1 MEGSETHPIY
11 EFDGFRLDPA
21 RRQFISANG
30 QPITLTSRVFDT
42 LLYFVKHHGEL
53 MNKDTLLQAIWP
65 DTVVEEGNLTQTVS
79 VLRRALGEHRNEH
92 RFIITDPGRGYRFVA
107 DVNITTPEQT
117 SEADPRSDARPW
129 AGLITRAFVVVSFL
143 VGGYVYFFSGGT
155 PSPPV
160 AAQKQAV
167 TVIPPRSQSG
177 QAVTVAPPQPPVKQA
192 ITVSPPPP
200 NSIAVLPFV
209 NMSPDKGQDYFS
221 DGITEELINH
231 LARIHGLLVTGRTSS
246 FFFKGKNEDL
256 RKIGKQL
263 NVAHILEGSVRK
275 IGNRV
280 RINAQLINTDDGY
293 HLWSQSYDR
302 KLEDIFAIQD
312 ETATAVADAL
322 SVALGKDTQG
332 FDTGGTRN
340 FAAYDAYLAGR
351 SLNNQLG
358 REGILKATAQLE
370 KAVKLDPD
378 FANAWSLLAD
388 VYFNAAT
395 LFVPERGEEFFKKS
409 VAAAARAQ
417 AVAPGSVAALQGAAL
432 QALVGHDM
440 LTAEKSL
447 KQAFALAPSNY
458 LTNMYYGVFFLD
470 VGRPREA
477 IESSRLAVRTEPL
490 ELFPAM
496 LLAVAYEI
504 NGDFKA
510 ALKEYE
516 RGEGLVGNQ
525 GFLRANRM
533 WLAMAMDDR
542 AMMRETV
549 EKQANIVPP
558 ANARFGKLMLSNL
571 DTPETALKEL
581 HRIYQDRANQAPN
594 LCQGVALWASYFGDQ
609 ELAVTCNKE
618 ISTRKDVFTNF
629 LIWRAIHKPMRRLP
643 GFKDLVRTFGY
654 VDYWRATGNWGD
666 FCHPVGEDDFEC
678 E

>member
-1 MEGSETHPIY
+1 M
-11 EFDGFRLDPA
+11 
-21 RRQFISANG
+21 
-30 QPITLTSRVFDT
+30 
-42 LLYFVKHHGEL
+42 
-53 MNKDTLLQAIWP
+53 QALWP
-65 DTVVEEGNLTQTVS
+65 GTVVEESNLTQTVS
-79 VLRRALGEHRNEH
+79 TLRRALGEHRGEN
-92 RFIITDPGRGYRFVA
+92 RFIVTDPGRGYRFVA
-107 DVNITTPEQT
+107 EVNITTPEPATKAGAPVGT
-117 SEADPRSDARPW
+117 SPGRI
-129 AGLITRAFVVVSFL
+129 AGILVVVAL
-143 VGGYVYFFSGGT
+143 LAGGYDYFKPTTPAESGKQT
-155 PSPPV
+155 ATVVSPPAPV
-160 AAQKQAV
+160 QQAV
-167 TVIPPRSQSG
+167 TVTPPQTPTKKV
-177 QAVTVAPPQPPVKQA
+177 VTV
-192 ITVSPPPP
+192 TPPPP

-209 NMSPDKGQDYFS
+209 NMSPDKDQDYFS

-246 FFFKGKNEDL
+246 FYFKGKNEDL
-256 RKIGKQL
+256 REIGKQL

-275 IGNRV
+275 IGDRV
-280 RINAQLINTDDGY
+280 RINAQLINSDDGY

-322 SVALGKDTQG
+322 SVTLAVNSQG
-332 FDTGGTRN
+332 FDSGGTRN

-351 SLNNQLG
+351 ALNNQLG
-358 REGILKATAQLE
+358 REGILKAIAQLE
-370 KAVKLDPD
+370 KAVELDPD

-395 LFVPERGEEFFKKS
+395 LFIPERGEEFHQKS
-409 VAAAARAQ
+409 VAAAARART
-417 AVAPGSVAALQGAAL
+417 VAPGSVAALQGATL

-440 LTAEKSL
+440 LQAEKSL
-447 KQAFALAPSNY
+447 KQAFDMAPSNY
-458 LTNMYYGVFFLD
+458 LTNMYYGVFYLD

-490 ELFPAM
+490 ELFPSM

-516 RGEGLVGNQ
+516 RGEGLVGDQ

-542 AMMRETV
+542 AMMKDTV
-549 EKQANIVPP
+549 AKQTNIVPP
-558 ANARFGKLMLSNL
+558 ANTQFGKLMLSNL
-571 DTPETALKEL
+571 DKPETALKEL
-581 HRIYQDRANQAPN
+581 HRLYQGRADQPPN
-594 LCQGVALWASYFGDQ
+594 LCQGIALWASYFGDQ
-609 ELAVTCNKE
+609 ELAVKCNKE

-654 VDYWRATGNWGD
+654 VDYWRTTGNWGD
-666 FCHPVGEDDFEC
+666 FCHPVGNDDFEC